1 MASLTELADV
11 FESMARLHR
20 KASRILKE
28 IDLDPQKLSKN
39 QKQEAGAPDDVMEVW
54 ERLLDAWAM
63 HRMDKTG
70 SKPARHL
77 GPSLTIGRIRMV
89 KEALKRHG
97 LEKTKR
103 AAIGLYLSDF
113 HCGKNDTGKEYLE
126 PERPFVIKDGKDMT
140 EYFANIYM
148 ETHREF

>member
-1 MASLTELADV
+1 MPSLSEIADLHEKIGRLQMKLGRKYREL
-11 FESMARLHR
+11 E
-20 KASRILKE
+20 
-28 IDLDPQKLSKN
+28 LDPELLESDKT
-39 QKQEAGAPDDVMEVW
+39 EASIPEGVEAVW
-54 ERLLDAWAM
+54 ERLIDAWAM
-63 HRMDKTG
+63 HRMDVSGKNPG
-70 SKPARHL
+70 RHL
-77 GPSLTIGRIRMV
+77 APSLTPQRVKLVRDSIR
-89 KEALKRHG
+89 RHG
-97 LEKTKR
+97 VEKVKR